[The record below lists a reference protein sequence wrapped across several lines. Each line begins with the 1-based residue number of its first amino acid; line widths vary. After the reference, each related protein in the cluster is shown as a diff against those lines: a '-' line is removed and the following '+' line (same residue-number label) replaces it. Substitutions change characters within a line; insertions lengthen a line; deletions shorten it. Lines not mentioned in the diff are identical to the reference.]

1 MLRNSWKRVALVL
14 LMGVG
19 AALPAAAQW
28 ISRPASVDLG
38 VNYVADI
45 ANARPGTCG
54 CFTMQGGGVNARLGM
69 AHHLA
74 AVADL
79 SVVNTN
85 SVSGANYGLGL
96 MTMMAGPQYR
106 FRAGRYKPYGQVLL
120 GAVHG
125 FNSVFPVNAGNSAAG
140 SSNSATGFVFALGAG
155 SEVQMGPKFSARL
168 IELDYLHTNL
178 PNNSNN
184 WQNHLKIAA
193 GLIYHF

>member
-1 MLRNSWKRVALVL
+1 
-14 LMGVG
+14 
-19 AALPAAAQW
+19 
-28 ISRPASVDLG
+28 
-38 VNYVADI
+38 
-45 ANARPGTCG
+45 
-54 CFTMQGGGVNARLGM
+54 
-69 AHHLA
+69 
-74 AVADL
+74 
-79 SVVNTN
+79 
-85 SVSGANYGLGL
+85 
-96 MTMMAGPQYR
+96 
-106 FRAGRYKPYGQVLL
+106 LL